1 MTTITTRS
9 GKGSP
14 LSHTEMDTNFT
25 NLNTDKIET
34 VVADTTPQ
42 LGGDLD
48 VNGNDIVSVS
58 NGNITITPN
67 GTGSTNLNSAV
78 FNTFREVV
86 YSIGTSSGTIT
97 PNFAN
102 GSIQQIT
109 LNGNMT
115 FSAITGIEAG
125 KSFTLIVTQ
134 DGTGSRELTSTM
146 KFAGGSKT
154 LSTAANSIDVISV
167 FYDGSVYYASLTLG
181 YA

>member
-34 VVADTTPQ
+34 IADDTTPQ

-48 VNGNDIVSVS
+48 VNGSSIVSIS
-58 NGNITITPN
+58 NGNINVTPN

-86 YSIGTSSGTIT
+86 YSIGTTSGTIT
-97 PNFAN
+97 PDFAD

-109 LNGNMT
+109 LNGNLT
-115 FSAITGIEAG
+115 FSAITGIAAG
-125 KSFTLIVTQ
+125 KSLTLIVTQ
-134 DGTGSRELTSTM
+134 DGTGSHALTSTM

-154 LSTAANSIDVISV
+154 LSTDANAIDVISV
-167 FYDGSVYYASLTLG
+167 FYDGSTYYASLTLG